1 MGSFIPQTSQ
11 RTAGIVTSGKTKE
24 SAASLAWTTA
34 TTVSQKQKRKK
45 SASATDVPM
54 VGQILVLVGVP
65 RGF

>member
-1 MGSFIPQTSQ
+1 MGSFISQTSQ
-11 RTAGIVTSGKTKE
+11 RIAGIVTSGKTKE
-24 SAASLAWTTA
+24 LAASLAWTTA
-34 TTVSQKQKRKK
+34 TTVSQKQKRKM